1 MTTKYKQTH
10 THTHTPFV
18 EIFNEELLKQSIK
31 LIDTQ
36 YRQDLQKILVISV
49 ENLNSK
55 VSKMSEKK
63 P

>member
-1 MTTKYKQTH
+1 MTTKYKQ

-55 VSKMSEKK
+55 VNKMSEKK